1 MQRTPLLVWLGLCL
15 LAGCTRPN
23 DSLPMETTIVT
34 GPRFWTGDPSH
45 AWADGL
51 LVSQGKIVRTVERS
65 EMARLLARGGT
76 VLTLPGVLAVPGLVD
91 AHAHLVGYAM
101 GKREVELTGA
111 ATLDETLERIRSFA
125 QQHPEDAWIVGRG
138 WDQTDWPDKAWPNA
152 DQLQKI
158 VSDRPAALS
167 RVDGH
172 AMWVNRAALDTAKI
186 DANTPDPP
194 GGKIHRDAQGKPTGI
209 LIDNAITLVERQIP
223 APSDAVVEEALA
235 AAANDLLAV
244 GLVGVHDMG
253 ANDQLVNALA
263 HLAKLNRWPLRVT
276 GYASEGSSLHQ
287 RLLKDGPFVAG
298 RLSIPGVKLYAD
310 GALGSRGA
318 RLLAQYA
325 DEPSSQGLWITEPP
339 ALQAQVEQLVQHGLQ
354 PAIHAIGD
362 AANRAVLDA
371 YQAAAQKSPR
381 LASLRPRVEHAQ
393 IVDPIDFARFRPL
406 GAIASMQ
413 PTHATSD
420 MPWVEQ
426 RLGAQRMPG
435 AYAWRSL
442 SSAGAPLAFG
452 SDFPV
457 ESIDPRLG
465 LYAAVTRQDASGNPP
480 GGWLPQ
486 QRLALEEALAA
497 FTFGAAYATHQ
508 EESLGRLVAG
518 QWCDVTVFDR
528 DLFADDPHTILDAK
542 VTATMIGGQK
552 VWPLAPQVGDNHQR

>member
-51 LVSQGKIVRTVERS
+51 LVSQGKIVRTVEHS

-91 AHAHLVGYAM
+91 SHAHLVGYAM

-125 QQHPEDAWIVGRG
+125 QQHPQDAWIVGRG

-172 AMWVNRAALDTAKI
+172 AMWVNRAALASAKI

-298 RLSIPGVKLYAD
+298 RVSIPGVKLYAD

-318 RLLAQYA
+318 RLLAPYA

-381 LASLRPRVEHAQ
+381 LASLRPRRARTNRRPDRLRTLSDRSAQ
-393 IVDPIDFARFRPL
+393 SPRCNRRTQPPTCRGLSSGSAHSECPAPTPGVRYRAPARRSPLAATSRWNRSIRDWVCTPPSRVKMPAATRPADGCRSSGL
-406 GAIASMQ
+406 RSRKRSLHSRLAPLTQ
-413 PTHATSD
+413 PTRRNRSGVWSRDNGATSPSSTAICSPTIHTRFS
-420 MPWVEQ
+420 MPKSQ
-426 RLGAQRMPG
+426 
-435 AYAWRSL
+435 
-442 SSAGAPLAFG
+442 
-452 SDFPV
+452 
-457 ESIDPRLG
+457 
-465 LYAAVTRQDASGNPP
+465 PP
-480 GGWLPQ
+480 
-486 QRLALEEALAA
+486 
-497 FTFGAAYATHQ
+497 
-508 EESLGRLVAG
+508 
-518 QWCDVTVFDR
+518 
-528 DLFADDPHTILDAK
+528 
-542 VTATMIGGQK
+542 
-552 VWPLAPQVGDNHQR
+552 